1 MIMLFTRD
9 ASLSQCNQLR
19 WTHVDTVRMRVHKT
33 AEERTVTYCV
43 SVQEFVLGA
52 DHAMT
57 DSRANAIEEEQ
68 LNKSSCFYSVIDAWY
83 VLIS

>member
-1 MIMLFTRD
+1 M
-9 ASLSQCNQLR
+9 
-19 WTHVDTVRMRVHKT
+19 HKT